1 MSSGD
6 GWTWCAAGHRHWGRY
21 GAAGLLL
28 VDHDRVIL
36 QHRAAWTHE
45 GDSWGVP
52 GGARHSDEDALAAAV
67 REAGEEAA
75 LQAGDIDP
83 IGLYV
88 DDHDGWVY
96 TTVVGRPTRSL
107 HPVAA
112 NSESVSVRW
121 HQITE
126 VADLR
131 LHAGFAAAWQHLRN
145 VPRPLFLIVRP
156 ALAEQPLLRTLTR
169 TGIAVHLLPGIDGG
183 GLARLLPHLVQA
195 GSQAETAAAIEHY
208 RGLGQV
214 VLVEQPEQLTRLAG
228 TGIDQAAGTGG

>member
-6 GWTWCAAGHRHWGRY
+6 GWVWCASGHRHWGRY

-28 VDHDRVIL
+28 IDEDRVIL

-52 GGARHSDEDALAAAV
+52 GGARNSDEDALAAAV

-75 LQAGDIDP
+75 LQPADVDP

-88 DDHDGWVY
+88 DDHDGWTY
-96 TTVVGRPTRSL
+96 TTVVGRPTRSI

-112 NSESVSVRW
+112 NAESVSVRW
-121 HQITE
+121 HRIAE

-131 LHAGFAAAWQHLRN
+131 LHAGFAAAWQQLRN
-145 VPRPLFLIVRP
+145 VPRPLFLIAASR
-156 ALAEQPLLRTLTR
+156 LAEHPLLRTLTR
-169 TGIAVHLLPGIDGG
+169 TGIALHRLPPDTDGG
-183 GLARLLPHLVQA
+183 GLSRLFPHPVLVDGPDDLAAAVAHCRRVGQLVQA
-195 GSQAETAAAIEHY
+195 EDA
-208 RGLGQV
+208 
-214 VLVEQPEQLTRLAG
+214 EQLSRLGAFQ
-228 TGIDQAAGTGG
+228 DSR